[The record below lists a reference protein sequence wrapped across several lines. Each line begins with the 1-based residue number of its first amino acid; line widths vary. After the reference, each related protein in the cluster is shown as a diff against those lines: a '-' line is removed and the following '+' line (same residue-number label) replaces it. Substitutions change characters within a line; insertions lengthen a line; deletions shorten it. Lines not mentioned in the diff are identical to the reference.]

1 VGPPEGNGQS
11 DAAWLFRTQQSATG
25 LVVLVGCA
33 WFRPFSLRAVSVPMY
48 LAGVK
53 LEPSQAWLL
62 AQKLHQAGQVELAVD
77 IASAVNANHS
87 QILLTFDERRL
98 VLAIL
103 ERDCPVDLQPL
114 RDALWSR
121 INRRAI

>member
-1 VGPPEGNGQS
+1 
-11 DAAWLFRTQQSATG
+11 
-25 LVVLVGCA
+25 
-33 WFRPFSLRAVSVPMY
+33 MY

-53 LEPSQAWLL
+53 LAPSQAWLL

-77 IASAVNANHS
+77 VASAVDANHS
-87 QILLTFDERRL
+87 QILLTFGERRV

-103 ERDCPVDLQPL
+103 ERDCPADLQPL
-114 RDALWSR
+114 CDALWST

>member
-1 VGPPEGNGQS
+1 
-11 DAAWLFRTQQSATG
+11 
-25 LVVLVGCA
+25 
-33 WFRPFSLRAVSVPMY
+33 MY

-62 AQKLHQAGQVELAVD
+62 AQKLHQAGQVDLAVD

-87 QILLTFDERRL
+87 QILLTLQERGI

-103 ERDCPVDLQPL
+103 ERDCPLDLQPL
-114 RDALWSR
+114 RDTLWNSL
-121 INRRAI
+121 NRRAI

>member
-1 VGPPEGNGQS
+1 
-11 DAAWLFRTQQSATG
+11 
-25 LVVLVGCA
+25 
-33 WFRPFSLRAVSVPMY
+33 MY